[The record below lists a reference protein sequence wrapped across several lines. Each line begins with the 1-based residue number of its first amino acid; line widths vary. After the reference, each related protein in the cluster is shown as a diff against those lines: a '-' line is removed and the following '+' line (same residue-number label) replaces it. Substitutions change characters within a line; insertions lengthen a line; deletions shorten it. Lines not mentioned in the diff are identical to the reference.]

1 MTDSINKAFV
11 DAEQITTP
19 EELESIIPSG
29 DLADFEAQIDSA
41 VSEVF
46 EFLGRLE
53 ADDPDGDQKLA
64 NYLARNY
71 GTAFVAG
78 CNYSRQQMPSQLERL
93 KHEVDVSLT
102 SQERLNLARG
112 LLSDEGITLRLF
124 G

>member
-1 MTDSINKAFV
+1 MTDSVNKAFV

-19 EELESIIPSG
+19 EELEVVIPSV
-29 DLADFEAQIDSA
+29 DLADFENQIDSA

-53 ADDPDGDQKLA
+53 ADDPEGDQKLA

-78 CNYSRQQMPSQLERL
+78 CCYSRQQTPSQLE
-93 KHEVDVSLT
+93 KSSNEVFVELT
-102 SQERLNLARG
+102 SEERLELARG
-112 LLSDEGITLRLF
+112 LLGNEGISLRLF

>member
-19 EELESIIPSG
+19 EELEAIIPSG
-29 DLADFEAQIDSA
+29 DMADFDYQIDSA

-53 ADDPDGDQKLA
+53 ADDPEGDQKLA
-64 NYLARNY
+64 NHLARNY

-78 CNYSRQQMPSQLERL
+78 CQYSRQQMPSQLERL
-93 KHEVDVSLT
+93 KNEVNVTLN
-102 SQERLNLARG
+102 SQERLDLARG
-112 LLSDEGITLRLF
+112 LLSDDGISLRLF